1 MKKFLALVMALCM
14 VCMTVAVASAANSSP
29 AVSVKDANG
38 NSIAVTYPADGEN
51 IGLSGDKVTAVSFV
65 TVLAEDTQL
74 KVELPAVMSNAT
86 LSVHCMVHQTNGAA
100 AFFDAA
106 DYKWVAA
113 TNVSLNGT
121 TLTFTAPAGTR
132 AVAVVENAGGSSA
145 GTATAGASGA
155 GVTAPKTN
163 DVPVELILGLGVVM
177 FAGVAVACKR
187 RAA

>member
-29 AVSVKDANG
+29 KGA
-38 NSIAVTYPADGEN
+38 SITGATGAAPLAVTN
-51 IGLSGDKVTAVSFV
+51 ISDDKVNSGDNVTAFSF
-65 TVLAEDTQL
+65 TTLTADTQL

-86 LSVHCMVHQTNGAA
+86 LSVYCLVSAPNTPA
-100 AFFDAA
+100 AFFDAGKTWKPA
-106 DYKWVAA
+106 I
-113 TNVSLNGT
+113 NVSLNGT
-121 TLTFTAPAGTR
+121 TVTFTAPAGTV

>member
-29 AVSVKDANG
+29 AAPTITNAVVVGTLTNADA
-38 NSIAVTYPADGEN
+38 
-51 IGLSGDKVTAVSFV
+51 GLTD
-65 TVLAEDTQL
+65 E
-74 KVELPAVMSNAT
+74 NAT
-86 LSVHCMVHQTNGAA
+86 IVRIQPLGEATHLTMDMGTIPANSTLTVKCMVQNSLA
-100 AFFDAA
+100 AFFD
-106 DYKWVAA
+106 KNTHTWVAA
-113 TNVSLNGT
+113 SNVSLNGT
-121 TLTFTAPAGTR
+121 TVSFTAPKGTV
-132 AVAVVENAGGSSA
+132 AVAVVTAAGSST

-155 GVTAPKTN
+155 DVTAPKTN

>member
-29 AVSVKDANG
+29 AAK
-38 NSIAVTYPADGEN
+38 VTDADGKAIEVTQPDVGEN
-51 IGLSGDKVTAVSFV
+51 LKLSGDKVTAVGFTALPAE
-65 TVLAEDTQL
+65 TVLKMEM
-74 KVELPAVMSNAT
+74 PAVMSNAT
-86 LSVHCMVHQTNGAA
+86 LSVYCAIPDGPTTPMAIFAGRGL
-100 AFFDAA
+100 
-106 DYKWVAA
+106 KWVAA
-113 TNVSLNGT
+113 SNVSLNGT
-121 TLTFTAPAGTR
+121 TLTFTAPAGTQ

-155 GVTAPKTN
+155 DVTAPKTN

>member
-29 AVSVKDANG
+29 AVKVKDADG
-38 NSIAVTYPADGEN
+38 KEITVTQPAAGEN
-51 IGLSGDKVTAVSFV
+51 IGLSGDKVTAVGFSV
-65 TVLAEDTQL
+65 PQSG
-74 KVELPAVMSNAT
+74 ELTLEMPAVMSNAT
-86 LSVHCMVHQTNGAA
+86 LSVHCAILDGPAA
-100 AFFDAA
+100 IFEGRGL
-106 DYKWVAA
+106 KWVAA

-121 TLTFTAPAGTR
+121 TLTFTAPAGTQ
-132 AVAVVENAGGSSA
+132 AVAVVENVGGSSA

-155 GVTAPKTN
+155 DVTAPKTN

>member
-38 NSIAVTYPADGEN
+38 NSIEVTYPNAGED
-51 IGLSGDKVTAVSFV
+51 IGLSGNNVTAVKFKDGAKSG
-65 TVLAEDTQL
+65 
-74 KVELPAVMSNAT
+74 ELTLVMPAVMSNAT
-86 LSVHCMVHQTNGAA
+86 LSVYCMVPSGPA

-106 DYKWVAA
+106 HKWVAA

-121 TLTFTAPAGTR
+121 TLTFTAPAGTV

>member
-29 AVSVKDANG
+29 AVSVNDANG
-38 NSIAVTYPADGEN
+38 TPIAVTQPDANEN
-51 IGLSGDKVTAVSFV
+51 IGLSGDKVTAVGFSV
-65 TVLAEDTQL
+65 PQSGKLTLVM
-74 KVELPAVMSNAT
+74 PAVMSNAT
-86 LSVHCMVHQTNGAA
+86 LSVYCAIPNAPMAIFAGQGL
-100 AFFDAA
+100 
-106 DYKWVAA
+106 KWVAA

-121 TLTFTAPAGTR
+121 TLTFTAPAGTH

>member
-29 AVSVKDANG
+29 AAPTITGATVVKTLTNADAGLTDENATIVQIRPLSEATPLTMDMG
-38 NSIAVTYPADGEN
+38 TIPANS
-51 IGLSGDKVTAVSFV
+51 
-65 TVLAEDTQL
+65 
-74 KVELPAVMSNAT
+74 T
-86 LSVHCMVHQTNGAA
+86 LSVKCMVENSRA
-100 AFFDAA
+100 AFFDEATHT
-106 DYKWVAA
+106 WVAA
-113 TNVSLNGT
+113 SNVSLNGT
-121 TLTFTAPAGTR
+121 TVSFTAPKGTV
-132 AVAVVENAGGSSA
+132 AVAVITAAGGSTA

>member
-29 AVSVKDANG
+29 AVSVKG
-38 NSIAVTYPADGEN
+38 ADGKAIEVTQPDA
-51 IGLSGDKVTAVSFV
+51 GEDLKLSGDKVTAVGFS
-65 TVLAEDTQL
+65 TAQSG
-74 KVELPAVMSNAT
+74 ELTLVMPAVMSNAT
-86 LSVHCMVHQTNGAA
+86 LSVYCAIPNNAA
-100 AFFDAA
+100 AIFAGQGL
-106 DYKWVAA
+106 KWVAA

-121 TLTFTAPAGTR
+121 TLTFTAPAGTS

-155 GVTAPKTN
+155 DVTAPKTN

>member
-14 VCMTVAVASAANSSP
+14 VCMTVAVASAANKSP
-29 AVSVKDANG
+29 AVTVNG
-38 NSIAVTYPADGEN
+38 ADGTPIAVTYPNAGEN
-51 IGLSGDKVTAVSFV
+51 IGLSGDKVTAVKFDGGAKSG
-65 TVLAEDTQL
+65 
-74 KVELPAVMSNAT
+74 ELTLEMPAVMSNAT
-86 LSVHCMVHQTNGAA
+86 LSVFCMVPTSGPA
-100 AFFDAA
+100 AFFDGRTQ
-106 DYKWVAA
+106 KWVAA

-121 TLTFTAPAGTR
+121 TLTFTAPAGTV
-132 AVAVVENAGGSSA
+132 AVAVVENADSSSA

>member
-29 AVSVKDANG
+29 AVSVTGANG
-38 NSIAVTYPADGEN
+38 SIAFTYPNAGED
-51 IGLSGDKVTAVSFV
+51 IGLSGSNVTAVKFV
-65 TVLAEDTQL
+65 GGAQSG
-74 KVELPAVMSNAT
+74 ELTLVMPAVMSNAT
-86 LSVHCMVHQTNGAA
+86 LSVYCMVPSGPA

-106 DYKWVAA
+106 TQKWVAA

-121 TLTFTAPAGTR
+121 TLTFTAPAGTV

>member
-29 AVSVKDANG
+29 AVKVKDASG
-38 NSIAVTYPADGEN
+38 NAITPTYPNAGEDV
-51 IGLSGDKVTAVSFV
+51 GRSGDNVTAFGIPALREETKL
-65 TVLAEDTQL
+65 TVEM
-74 KVELPAVMSNAT
+74 PAVMSNAT
-86 LSVHCMVHQTNGAA
+86 LSVWCMVPNSGPA

-106 DYKWVAA
+106 THKWVAA
-113 TNVSLNGT
+113 SNVSLSGT
-121 TLTFTAPAGTR
+121 TLTFTAPAGTC

>member
-29 AVSVKDANG
+29 AVSVTGANG
-38 NSIAVTYPADGEN
+38 SIAVTQPDAGEN
-51 IGLSGDKVTAVSFV
+51 IGLSGDKVTAVGFS
-65 TVLAEDTQL
+65 AAQSG
-74 KVELPAVMSNAT
+74 ELTLVMPAVMSNAT
-86 LSVHCMVHQTNGAA
+86 LSVYCAIPTNAPMAIFAGQGL
-100 AFFDAA
+100 
-106 DYKWVAA
+106 KWVAA

-145 GTATAGASGA
+145 GTTAGASGA
-155 GVTAPKTN
+155 DVTAPKTN

>member
-29 AVSVKDANG
+29 AVTVKDAHG
-38 NSIAVTYPADGEN
+38 NSIEVTHPNAGED
-51 IGLSGDKVTAVSFV
+51 IGLSGSNVTAVKFV
-65 TVLAEDTQL
+65 GGA
-74 KVELPAVMSNAT
+74 KSGELTLVMPAVMSNAT
-86 LSVHCMVHQTNGAA
+86 LSVYCMVPSGPA

-106 DYKWVAA
+106 HKWVAA
-113 TNVSLNGT
+113 SNVSLNGT
-121 TLTFTAPAGTR
+121 TLTFTAPAGTV
-132 AVAVVENAGGSSA
+132 AVAVVENVGGSSA

>member
-38 NSIAVTYPADGEN
+38 NSIAVTQPDAGEN
-51 IGLSGDKVTAVSFV
+51 IGLSGDKVTAVGFSV
-65 TVLAEDTQL
+65 PQSGKLTLEM
-74 KVELPAVMSNAT
+74 PAVMSNAT
-86 LSVHCMVHQTNGAA
+86 LSVYCAIADTAA
-100 AFFDAA
+100 AIFEGQNLM
-106 DYKWVAA
+106 WVAA
-113 TNVSLNGT
+113 SNVSLNGT
-121 TLTFTAPAGTR
+121 TLTFTAPGGTL

>member
-38 NSIAVTYPADGEN
+38 NNITLTQPGAGED
-51 IGLSGDKVTAVSFV
+51 IGLSGDKVTAVGFTALPAE
-65 TVLAEDTQL
+65 TVL
-74 KVELPAVMSNAT
+74 KMELPAVMSNAT
-86 LSVHCMVHQTNGAA
+86 LSVYCMVPSGPA

-106 DYKWVAA
+106 TQKWVAA

-121 TLTFTAPAGTR
+121 TLTFTAPAGTV

-155 GVTAPKTN
+155 DVTAPKTN

>member
-1 MKKFLALVMALCM
+1 MALCM
-14 VCMTVAVASAANSSP
+14 VCMTVAVASAANKSP
-29 AVSVKDANG
+29 AVTVNG
-38 NSIAVTYPADGEN
+38 ADGTPIAVTYPNAGED
-51 IGLSGDKVTAVSFV
+51 IGLSGSNVTAVKFV
-65 TVLAEDTQL
+65 GGAQSG
-74 KVELPAVMSNAT
+74 ELTLVMPAVMSNAT
-86 LSVHCMVHQTNGAA
+86 LSVYCMVPSGPA

-106 DYKWVAA
+106 HKWVAA
-113 TNVSLNGT
+113 SNVSLNGT
-121 TLTFTAPAGTR
+121 TLTFTAPAGTV

-155 GVTAPKTN
+155 DVTAPKTN

>member
-29 AVSVKDANG
+29 AVSVTGANG
-38 NSIAVTYPADGEN
+38 SIAVTYPADGED
-51 IGLSGDKVTAVSFV
+51 IGLSGSNVTAVKFV
-65 TVLAEDTQL
+65 GGAQSGQL
-74 KVELPAVMSNAT
+74 TLVMPAVMSNAT
-86 LSVHCMVHQTNGAA
+86 LSVYCMVPSGTA
-100 AFFDAA
+100 AFFDDATH
-106 DYKWVAA
+106 KWVAA
-113 TNVSLNGT
+113 SNVSLNGT
-121 TLTFTAPAGTR
+121 TLTFTAPAGTL
-132 AVAVVENAGGSSA
+132 AVAVVENAAGSSA

-155 GVTAPKTN
+155 DVTAPKTN

>member
-29 AVSVKDANG
+29 AVSVTGANG
-38 NSIAVTYPADGEN
+38 TSIAVTQPDANEN
-51 IGLSGDKVTAVSFV
+51 IGLSGDKVTAVGFSV
-65 TVLAEDTQL
+65 PQSGKLTLEM
-74 KVELPAVMSNAT
+74 PAVMSNAT
-86 LSVHCMVHQTNGAA
+86 LSVYCAIPNNAA
-100 AFFDAA
+100 AIFAGQGL
-106 DYKWVAA
+106 KWVAA

-121 TLTFTAPAGTR
+121 TLTFTAPANTH

>member
-29 AVSVKDANG
+29 AAKVTDAAG
-38 NSIAVTYPADGEN
+38 NEILFTTPGPGED
-51 IGLSGDKVTAVSFV
+51 IGLSGSNVTAVKFV
-65 TVLAEDTQL
+65 GGAQSGQL
-74 KVELPAVMSNAT
+74 TLVMPAVMSNAT
-86 LSVHCMVHQTNGAA
+86 LSVYCMVPSGTA
-100 AFFDAA
+100 AFFDDATH
-106 DYKWVAA
+106 KWVAA
-113 TNVSLNGT
+113 SNVSLNGT
-121 TLTFTAPAGTR
+121 TLTFTAPAGTV

-145 GTATAGASGA
+145 GTATVGASGA
-155 GVTAPKTN
+155 DVTAPKTN

>member
-14 VCMTVAVASAANSSP
+14 VCMTVAVASAANNSP
-29 AVSVKDANG
+29 AVSVKDVDG
-38 NSIAVTYPADGEN
+38 NAITVTQPDAGEN
-51 IGLSGDKVTAVSFV
+51 IGLSGDKVTAVGIPV
-65 TVLAEDTQL
+65 LRVETKLTVEM
-74 KVELPAVMSNAT
+74 PAVMSNAT
-86 LSVHCMVHQTNGAA
+86 LSVWCAIPNAPMAIFAGQNL
-100 AFFDAA
+100 
-106 DYKWVAA
+106 KWVAA

-121 TLTFTAPAGTR
+121 TLTFTAPAGTH

-145 GTATAGASGA
+145 GTTAGASGA

>member
-29 AVSVKDANG
+29 AVKVTGANG
-38 NSIAVTYPADGEN
+38 APIAVTQPDVGEDLK
-51 IGLSGDKVTAVSFV
+51 LSGSNVTAVGFS
-65 TVLAEDTQL
+65 TAQSG
-74 KVELPAVMSNAT
+74 ELTLVMPAVMSNAT
-86 LSVHCMVHQTNGAA
+86 LSVYCAIPTNAPMAIFAGQGL
-100 AFFDAA
+100 
-106 DYKWVAA
+106 KWVAA

-132 AVAVVENAGGSSA
+132 AVAVVENAAGSST

-155 GVTAPKTN
+155 DVTAPKTN

>member
-38 NSIAVTYPADGEN
+38 NSIAVTQPDAGEN
-51 IGLSGDKVTAVSFV
+51 FGLSGDKITAVGFS
-65 TVLAEDTQL
+65 AA
-74 KVELPAVMSNAT
+74 KSGELTLVMPAVMSNAT
-86 LSVHCMVHQTNGAA
+86 LSVYCAILNNAA
-100 AFFDAA
+100 AIFEGRNLRWEAA
-106 DYKWVAA
+106 S
-113 TNVSLNGT
+113 NVSLNGT
-121 TLTFTAPAGTR
+121 TLTFTAPACTV
-132 AVAVVENAGGSSA
+132 AVAVVENADSSSA

>member
-38 NSIAVTYPADGEN
+38 NSITLTQPAAGEN
-51 IGLSGDKVTAVSFV
+51 IGLSGDKVTAVGFTALPAE
-65 TVLAEDTQL
+65 TVL
-74 KVELPAVMSNAT
+74 KMELPAVMSNAT
-86 LSVHCMVHQTNGAA
+86 LSVYCMVPSGPA

-106 DYKWVAA
+106 TQKWVAA

-121 TLTFTAPAGTR
+121 TLTFTAPAGTV

>member
-29 AVSVKDANG
+29 AVSVTGANG
-38 NSIAVTYPADGEN
+38 SIAVTYPNAGED
-51 IGLSGDKVTAVSFV
+51 IGLSGSNVTAVKFV
-65 TVLAEDTQL
+65 GGAQSG
-74 KVELPAVMSNAT
+74 ELTLVMPAVMSNAT
-86 LSVHCMVHQTNGAA
+86 LSVYCMVPSGPA

-106 DYKWVAA
+106 TQKWVAA

-121 TLTFTAPAGTR
+121 TLTFTAPAGTV

-145 GTATAGASGA
+145 GTTAGASGA
-155 GVTAPKTN
+155 DVTAPKTN

>member
-29 AVSVKDANG
+29 AVSVTGANG
-38 NSIAVTYPADGEN
+38 APIAVTQPDANED
-51 IGLSGDKVTAVSFV
+51 IGLSGDNVTAVGFRTAQSG
-65 TVLAEDTQL
+65 
-74 KVELPAVMSNAT
+74 ELTLVMPAVMSNAT
-86 LSVHCMVHQTNGAA
+86 LSVYCAIPNAPMAIFAGQGL
-100 AFFDAA
+100 
-106 DYKWVAA
+106 KWVAA

-121 TLTFTAPAGTR
+121 TLTFTAPAGTL

-145 GTATAGASGA
+145 GTTAGASGA
-155 GVTAPKTN
+155 DVTAPKTN

>member
-29 AVSVKDANG
+29 AVSVTGANG
-38 NSIAVTYPADGEN
+38 NIAVTYPDAGED
-51 IGLSGDKVTAVSFV
+51 IGLSGSNVTAVKFV
-65 TVLAEDTQL
+65 GGAQSG
-74 KVELPAVMSNAT
+74 ELTLVMPAVMSNAT
-86 LSVHCMVHQTNGAA
+86 LSVYCMVPRLGPAA
-100 AFFDAA
+100 LFYDSTT
-106 DYKWVAA
+106 YKWVAA

-121 TLTFTAPAGTR
+121 TLTFTAPAGTV

-155 GVTAPKTN
+155 DVTAPKTN

>member
-29 AVSVKDANG
+29 KGASISGANDAKAL
-38 NSIAVTYPADGEN
+38 AVTD
-51 IGLSGDKVTAVSFV
+51 IGDTKVNSGDNVTAFKFTTLSVE
-65 TVLAEDTQL
+65 TKLT
-74 KVELPAVMSNAT
+74 VELPAVMSNAT
-86 LSVHCMVHQTNGAA
+86 LSVYCLVPSSASA
-100 AFFDAA
+100 AFFDANG
-106 DYKWVAA
+106 KWVAA

-121 TLTFTAPAGTR
+121 TLTFIAPAGTS

>member
-29 AVSVKDANG
+29 KGA
-38 NSIAVTYPADGEN
+38 SITGVAGTPLAVTDIGETKVN
-51 IGLSGDKVTAVSFV
+51 SGDNVTAFSF
-65 TVLAEDTQL
+65 TALTEDTQL

-86 LSVHCMVHQTNGAA
+86 LSVYCLVSAPNTPA
-100 AFFDAA
+100 AFFDAG
-106 DYKWVAA
+106 KTWKPA

-121 TLTFTAPAGTR
+121 TLTFTAPAGAV

-155 GVTAPKTN
+155 DVTAPKTN

>member
-38 NSIAVTYPADGEN
+38 NSIAVTYPNAGEN
-51 IGLSGDKVTAVSFV
+51 IGLSGDKVTAVKFDGGAKSG
-65 TVLAEDTQL
+65 
-74 KVELPAVMSNAT
+74 ELTLVMPAVMSNAT
-86 LSVHCMVHQTNGAA
+86 LSVYCMVPQTNGAA

-113 TNVSLNGT
+113 SNVSLNGT

>member
-1 MKKFLALVMALCM
+1 M
-14 VCMTVAVASAANSSP
+14 
-29 AVSVKDANG
+29 
-38 NSIAVTYPADGEN
+38 
-51 IGLSGDKVTAVSFV
+51 
-65 TVLAEDTQL
+65 
-74 KVELPAVMSNAT
+74 PAVMSNAT
-86 LSVHCMVHQTNGAA
+86 LSVYCLVDPTRAM
-100 AFFDAA
+100 AFVEHGQS
-106 DYKWVAA
+106 WEPA

-121 TLTFTAPAGTR
+121 TLTFTAPAGTV
-132 AVAVVENAGGSSA
+132 AVAVVENAGGSTA

>member
-38 NSIAVTYPADGEN
+38 NSITLTQPAAGEN
-51 IGLSGDKVTAVSFV
+51 IGLSGDKVTAVGFTALPAE
-65 TVLAEDTQL
+65 TVL
-74 KVELPAVMSNAT
+74 KMELPAVMSNAT
-86 LSVHCMVHQTNGAA
+86 LSVHCAIPNAPMAIFEGQGL
-100 AFFDAA
+100 
-106 DYKWVAA
+106 KWVAA

-121 TLTFTAPAGTR
+121 TLTFTAPAGTV
-132 AVAVVENAGGSSA
+132 AVAVVENADSSSA

>member
-29 AVSVKDANG
+29 AVSVTGANG
-38 NSIAVTYPADGEN
+38 KIAVTYPNAGED
-51 IGLSGDKVTAVSFV
+51 IGLSGSNVTAVKFV
-65 TVLAEDTQL
+65 GGAQSG
-74 KVELPAVMSNAT
+74 ELTLVMPAVMSNAT
-86 LSVHCMVHQTNGAA
+86 LSVYCMVPSGTA
-100 AFFDAA
+100 AFFDDATH
-106 DYKWVAA
+106 KWVAA
-113 TNVSLNGT
+113 SNVSLNGT
-121 TLTFTAPAGTR
+121 TLTFTAPAGTV

-155 GVTAPKTN
+155 DVTAPKTN

>member
-29 AVSVKDANG
+29 KGA
-38 NSIAVTYPADGEN
+38 SITGVAGTPLAVTN
-51 IGLSGDKVTAVSFV
+51 IGDTKVNSGDNVTAFSF
-65 TVLAEDTQL
+65 TALTEEKQL
-74 KVELPAVMSNAT
+74 TVELPAVMSNAT
-86 LSVHCMVHQTNGAA
+86 LSVYCLVPQANGAA
-100 AFFDAA
+100 AFFDAGRS
-106 DYKWVAA
+106 WVAA

-121 TLTFTAPAGTR
+121 TVTFTAPAGAV

>member
-29 AVSVKDANG
+29 AVSVKGTDGKA
-38 NSIAVTYPADGEN
+38 IEVTQPNAGED
-51 IGLSGDKVTAVSFV
+51 IGLSGSNVTAVKFRDGAKSG
-65 TVLAEDTQL
+65 
-74 KVELPAVMSNAT
+74 ELTLVMPAVMSNAT
-86 LSVHCMVHQTNGAA
+86 LSVYCMVPNSSGPA
-100 AFFDAA
+100 AFFDKTTH
-106 DYKWVAA
+106 KWVAA

-121 TLTFTAPAGTR
+121 TLTFTAPAGTV

-155 GVTAPKTN
+155 DVTAPKTN

>member
-29 AVSVKDANG
+29 AAPTITNAVVVGTLTNADA
-38 NSIAVTYPADGEN
+38 
-51 IGLSGDKVTAVSFV
+51 GLTD
-65 TVLAEDTQL
+65 E
-74 KVELPAVMSNAT
+74 NAT
-86 LSVHCMVHQTNGAA
+86 IVRIQPLGEATYLTMDMGTIPANSTLTVKCMVQNSLA
-100 AFFDAA
+100 AFFD
-106 DYKWVAA
+106 KNTHTWVAA
-113 TNVSLNGT
+113 SNVSLNGT
-121 TLTFTAPAGTR
+121 TVSFTAPKGTV
-132 AVAVVENAGGSSA
+132 AVAVVTAAAGSST

-155 GVTAPKTN
+155 DVTAPKTN

>member
-14 VCMTVAVASAANSSP
+14 VCMTVAVASAANKSP
-29 AVSVKDANG
+29 AVTVNG
-38 NSIAVTYPADGEN
+38 ADGTPIAVTYPNAGED
-51 IGLSGDKVTAVSFV
+51 IGLSGSNVTAVKFV
-65 TVLAEDTQL
+65 GGAQSG
-74 KVELPAVMSNAT
+74 ELTLVMPAVMSNAT
-86 LSVHCMVHQTNGAA
+86 LSVYCMVPSGPA

-106 DYKWVAA
+106 HKWVAA
-113 TNVSLNGT
+113 SNVSLNGT
-121 TLTFTAPAGTR
+121 TLTFTAPAGTV

-155 GVTAPKTN
+155 DVTAPKTN

>member
-29 AVSVKDANG
+29 AAPTITNAVVVGTLTNADA
-38 NSIAVTYPADGEN
+38 
-51 IGLSGDKVTAVSFV
+51 GLTD
-65 TVLAEDTQL
+65 E
-74 KVELPAVMSNAT
+74 NAT
-86 LSVHCMVHQTNGAA
+86 IVRIQPLGEATHLTMDMGTIPANSTLTVKCMVQNSLA
-100 AFFDAA
+100 AFFD
-106 DYKWVAA
+106 KNTHTWVAA
-113 TNVSLNGT
+113 SNVSLNGT
-121 TLTFTAPAGTR
+121 TVSFTAPKGTV
-132 AVAVVENAGGSSA
+132 AVAVVTAAAGSST

-155 GVTAPKTN
+155 DVTAPKTN

>member
-38 NSIAVTYPADGEN
+38 TSIAVTQPAAGEN
-51 IGLSGDKVTAVSFV
+51 IGLSGDKVTAVGIPALRV
-65 TVLAEDTQL
+65 ETKLTV
-74 KVELPAVMSNAT
+74 VMPAVMSNAT
-86 LSVHCMVHQTNGAA
+86 LSVYCAIPNAPMAIFEGQGL
-100 AFFDAA
+100 
-106 DYKWVAA
+106 KWVAA
-113 TNVSLNGT
+113 SNVSLNGT
-121 TLTFTAPAGTR
+121 TLTFTAPAGTV

-145 GTATAGASGA
+145 GTTAGASGA
-155 GVTAPKTN
+155 DVTAPKTN

>member
-38 NSIAVTYPADGEN
+38 NSIAVTQPDAGEN
-51 IGLSGDKVTAVSFV
+51 IGLSGDKVTAVGFS
-65 TVLAEDTQL
+65 AA
-74 KVELPAVMSNAT
+74 KSGELTLEMPAVMSNAT
-86 LSVHCMVHQTNGAA
+86 LSVYCAIPNNAA
-100 AFFDAA
+100 AIFAGQGL
-106 DYKWVAA
+106 KWVAA
-113 TNVSLNGT
+113 SNVSLNGT
-121 TLTFTAPAGTR
+121 TLTFTAPAGTV
-132 AVAVVENAGGSSA
+132 AVAVVENAAGSSA

>member
-14 VCMTVAVASAANSSP
+14 VCMTVAVASAANKSP
-29 AVSVKDANG
+29 AVTVNGANG
-38 NSIAVTYPADGEN
+38 APIVVTQPDVGEDLK
-51 IGLSGDKVTAVSFV
+51 LSGDKVTAVGFS
-65 TVLAEDTQL
+65 TAQSG
-74 KVELPAVMSNAT
+74 ELTLVMPAVMSNAT
-86 LSVHCMVHQTNGAA
+86 LSVYCAIPTNAPMAIFAGQGLQ
-100 AFFDAA
+100 
-106 DYKWVAA
+106 WVAA

-155 GVTAPKTN
+155 DVTAPKTN